1 MDEILKILKEIN
13 NKLSIML
20 SHCYLE
26 GGKSFMDLY
35 QESHEV
41 EQTII
46 VVDSSNKKINQ
57 EVIDYTIKTKNFKID
72 KNFLVVDYEGKTYY
86 INRDILK

>member
-1 MDEILKILKEIN
+1 MKEQDLKALRNIFRELEFSSLYREIKIKDEKRK
-13 NKLSIML
+13 
-20 SHCYLE
+20 
-26 GGKSFMDLY
+26 
-35 QESHEV
+35 ESHEV